1 MEDFYSA
8 LASVLTTDISSAKK
22 IYNGFN
28 TNFHPEFVHDPENT
42 SILKAA
48 FYALPTAKITKNDIK
63 NNTTNFTL
71 FVINDNAGSGVSGVV
86 TKNRTEPVVYKTI
99 LYKKSTEQIEDSV
112 NKEFYYH
119 RIFNEVI
126 VQTLLQN
133 DPVYGSNV
141 CRLYKVYRVEDSVIL
156 KMEAL
161 ETTLQNRLN
170 LEVTR
175 LSTEAFSDTVA
186 SVLETTFKMLDY
198 FQNKYSF
205 VHNDLHPDNLM
216 TSNSGPAHN
225 NLKFIDFGYSTATFG
240 DVTIGE
246 PFENSDQNL
255 LVTRL
260 RILPQYKNSYTPKF
274 ARILTDMM
282 VLPDNEKPI
291 KPFMNILKSN
301 KTGGRKMTRK
311 AYLKKSLRKHRAYG
325 LRLGLL

>member
-1 MEDFYSA
+1 MDEFYSA
-8 LASVLTTDISSAKK
+8 LGTVLSTDNISAKK

-48 FYALPTAKITKNDIK
+48 FEALPTAKITKKDVK
-63 NNTTNFTL
+63 NNTANFTL
-71 FVINDNAGSGVSGVV
+71 FVKNDNAGEGVSGVV

-99 LYKKSTEQIEDSV
+99 LYKKSVDQIEESI

-119 RIFNEVI
+119 DIFNEII

-141 CRLYKVYRVEDSVIL
+141 CKLYKVYRVEDSVIL

-161 ETTLQNRLN
+161 ETTLQKRLN
-170 LEVTR
+170 SEVTK
-175 LSTEAFSDTVA
+175 LSNEAFSNVVA

-198 FQNKYSF
+198 FQTKYKF
-205 VHNDLHPDNLM
+205 VHNDLHPNNLM
-216 TSNSGPAHN
+216 TINSGPVHN
-225 NLKFIDFGYSTATFG
+225 NLKFIDFGYSTVTFG

-246 PFENSDQNL
+246 PFDNSDQKL
-255 LVTRL
+255 LVTQL
-260 RILPQYKNSYTPKF
+260 RTQPAYKDNYTPKF
-274 ARILTDMM
+274 AKILDGMIG
-282 VLPDNEKPI
+282 LPDNQISI
-291 KPFMNILKSN
+291 KPFMDILTSN

-311 AYLKKSLRKHRAYG
+311 VFRKKSLR
-325 LRLGLL
+325 LRSNRTN